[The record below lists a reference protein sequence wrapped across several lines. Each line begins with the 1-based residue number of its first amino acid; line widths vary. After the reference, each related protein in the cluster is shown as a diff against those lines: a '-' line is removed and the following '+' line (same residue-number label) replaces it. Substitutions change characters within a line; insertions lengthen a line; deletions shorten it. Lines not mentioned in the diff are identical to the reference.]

1 MQKPILNIDQ
11 TEARLISDFKPGAP
25 EKYQGAAMAEISA
38 CIGGKKLGY
47 NLTIVPPGKC
57 AFPMHNHYGNEEMF
71 YIIEGEG
78 EVRIGKQK
86 FPIRVGDVI
95 ACPPGDTDS
104 AHQIINTS
112 ETVTMRY
119 LAVSTMLSP
128 DFVQYPD
135 SGKTGAAH
143 YFDDAPAGSFKAVR
157 ILNREQD
164 NLGYW
169 DGE

>member
-1 MQKPILNIDQ
+1 MKKNILNIENVQ
-11 TEARLISDFKPGAP
+11 ARLISDFKPGAP

-38 CIGGKKLGY
+38 LIGAKKLGY
-47 NLTIVPPGKC
+47 NLTIVPPGKA

-71 YIIEGEG
+71 FIIEGEG
-78 EVRIGKQK
+78 AIRIGKET
-86 FPIRVGDVI
+86 FSIRAGDTI
-95 ACPPGDTDS
+95 ACPCGDTDT

-112 ETVTMRY
+112 NTLTLRY
-119 LAVSTMLSP
+119 LAVSTKQTP

-143 YFDDAPAGSFKAVR
+143 YLDDGPDGSFKAVR
-157 ILNREQD
+157 ILNREQE